1 MRKTIYHRILATTA
15 LCLAAAACF
24 GCDTIC
30 ADSSISARLKQEE
43 EILTPVKDHASARK
57 AAKLL
62 NALEKSTTDY
72 FLPACDP
79 RMAKLNEISARLKQE
94 EEILTPVKDHA
105 SARKAAT
112 LLKALGK
119 STTDYFLPA
128 CDPRMAKLNELSKQ
142 LEDAYYY
149 GCPALARAMGADW
162 QDAIIPTAVS
172 SVKLRQMKKA
182 ARNNIS
188 RYLTSEQLADVGGG
202 PGFSAEEAWI
212 LRTTEPISAGELSD
226 RIALYAVA
234 DSRSYTC
241 REVITGERRYNVY
254 TVVQISK
261 DTKHLVEQWVDCTA
275 SRKVYPEAERKSA
288 MQELLNR
295 YRTIHGLLMGIHD
308 KDSALAAVEI
318 ITPLVATEEHEQL
331 CRIAE
336 TSYTMWGF
344 FNIILTEEQLKA
356 YLLQEKNM
364 EKSGYYGVDSL
375 RELLFTPPC
384 Q

>member
-1 MRKTIYHRILATTA
+1 MKKTIYHRILATTS
-15 LCLAAAACF
+15 LCLAAGACF
-24 GCDTIC
+24 GCDTIN

-43 EILTPVKDHASARK
+43 EILTPVKDYASAKK

-62 NALEKSTTDY
+62 NALEKST
-72 FLPACDP
+72 
-79 RMAKLNEISARLKQE
+79 S
-94 EEILTPVKDHA
+94 
-105 SARKAAT
+105 
-112 LLKALGK
+112 
-119 STTDYFLPA
+119 DYFLPA

-142 LEDAYYY
+142 LKDAYYY

-172 SVKLRQMKKA
+172 PHKLSRMKNA

-188 RYLTSEQLADVGGG
+188 RYLTPEQLADVGGG

-212 LRTTEPISAGELSD
+212 LRTKEPISAGELSD

-234 DSRSYTC
+234 DSRSYTW
-241 REVITGERRYNVY
+241 REVIIGERRYNVY

-275 SRKVYPEAERKSA
+275 SRKVYPERERKAA

-308 KDSALAAVEI
+308 KDSALAAMEK
-318 ITPLVATEEHEQL
+318 ITPLVATEEREQL
-331 CRIAE
+331 RRIAE

-344 FNIILTEEQLKA
+344 FYIILTEEQLKA
-356 YLLQEKNM
+356 YLLHKEHIA
-364 EKSGYYGVDSL
+364 ESDYYGVDSL

>member
-1 MRKTIYHRILATTA
+1 MKTIFHKILTTTA

-24 GCDTIC
+24 ACDTIC

-43 EILTPVKDHASARK
+43 EILTPVKDYASARK

-62 NALEKSTTDY
+62 NALE
-72 FLPACDP
+72 
-79 RMAKLNEISARLKQE
+79 
-94 EEILTPVKDHA
+94 
-105 SARKAAT
+105 
-112 LLKALGK
+112 K

-212 LRTTEPISAGELSD
+212 LRTTEPISARELSN
-226 RIALYAVA
+226 RIALYAVD
-234 DSRSYTC
+234 DSRSC
-241 REVITGERRYNVY
+241 IGREVIIAERRYNVY
-254 TVVQISK
+254 TVEQISK

-275 SRKVYPEAERKSA
+275 SRKVYPEAERKAA

-308 KDSALAAVEI
+308 KDSALAAMEK
-318 ITPLVATEEHEQL
+318 ITPLVAIEEHERL
-331 CRIAE
+331 RRIAE
-336 TSYTMWGF
+336 TSYSMWGF
-344 FNIILTEEQLKA
+344 FRVILTEEEMEA
-356 YLLQEKNM
+356 YAHQENKLQE
-364 EKSGYYGVDSL
+364 SDYYGVQ
-375 RELLFTPPC
+375 ELQEFLYVPPC